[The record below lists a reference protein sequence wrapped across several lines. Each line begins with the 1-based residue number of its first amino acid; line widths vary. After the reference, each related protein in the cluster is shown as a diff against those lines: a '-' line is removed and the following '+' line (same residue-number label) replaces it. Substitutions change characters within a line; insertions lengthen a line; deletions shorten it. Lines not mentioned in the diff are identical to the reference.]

1 MPVATELRL
10 RLPNSPGA
18 IADVCRVLTA
28 ERVNIQAL
36 SLEASGQLRLVV
48 DNVIRAQAA
57 LREQRYVVTT
67 GDVLV
72 VSLSHRPGGLSPV
85 LQLVADAGI
94 NVEYA
99 YGAAGDSSPRALAV
113 LGVDD
118 AARAAAIAG
127 L

>member
-18 IADVCRVLTA
+18 LGDVCRLLSQ
-28 ERVNIQAL
+28 ERVNLVAL
-36 SLEASGQLRLVV
+36 SLDASGQLRLVV
-48 DNVIRAQAA
+48 DNIIRAQAA
-57 LREQRYVVTT
+57 LREQRYTVTA

-72 VSLSHRPGGLSPV
+72 VSLSNRPGGLAPV
-85 LQLVADAGI
+85 LKLMADAGI
-94 NVEYA
+94 NIEYA
-99 YGAAGDSSPRALAV
+99 YAAGGESSPRAMAV

-118 AARAAAIAG
+118 ASRAASVAG

>member
-18 IADVCRVLTA
+18 LADVCGLLSA

-36 SLEASGQLRLVV
+36 SLEASGHLRLVV
-48 DNVIRAQAA
+48 DNIIRAQAA
-57 LREQRYVVTT
+57 LREQRYAVTS

-85 LQLVADAGI
+85 LRLVADAGI

-99 YGAAGDSSPRALAV
+99 YAAAGEASQRALIV
-113 LGVDD
+113 LGVAD
-118 AARAAAIAG
+118 AARAATVAG

>member
-18 IADVCRVLTA
+18 LADVCGLLST

-48 DNVIRAQAA
+48 DNIIRAQAA
-57 LREQRYVVTT
+57 LREHRYAVTA

-85 LQLVADAGI
+85 LRLVADAGI

-99 YGAAGDSSPRALAV
+99 YAATSEASDRALIV
-113 LGVDD
+113 LGVAD
-118 AARAAAIAG
+118 AARAATVAG